1 MHRGIKGI
9 VYDGAQIAKSSEG
22 SLQTTS
28 PVSSAVIYVEDEN
41 GPLRKNVTTSKR
53 GEFWRLLLPGNYR
66 VTAFQDICSIGGVIL
81 HSATVSVN
89 ITKEN
94 PLVVQNLVL
103 DRTVPCGIGQ
113 Q

>member
-9 VYDGAQIAKSSEG
+9 VYDGSQIAKTSED
-22 SLQTTS
+22 SLQTAS

-66 VTAFQDICSIGGVIL
+66 VTAFHDICSTGGVIL

-103 DRTVPCGIGQ
+103 DRAAPCGIGPR
-113 Q
+113 